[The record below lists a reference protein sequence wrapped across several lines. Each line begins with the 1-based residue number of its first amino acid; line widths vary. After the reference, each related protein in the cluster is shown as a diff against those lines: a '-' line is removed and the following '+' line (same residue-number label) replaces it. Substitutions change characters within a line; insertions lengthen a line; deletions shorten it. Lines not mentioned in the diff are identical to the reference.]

1 MPRPLRTDY
10 DAVIIGSGPNGLS
23 AAVALAREGWKTL
36 VIEAADTIGGGMRTK
51 ELTLPGF
58 HHDVCSAVHPT
69 GIASPFFRS
78 LKLEEH
84 GLRWVH
90 PEIPLAHPLDGGRAA
105 VLHRSLDETAD
116 GLGRDRIAYRVL
128 FESLVE
134 HAQALYPS
142 IFTPIGIPRHP
153 LLMARFGIPAA
164 MPAEWLARSLFT
176 SDEARAL
183 FAGNAAHCVLPLHHL
198 LTSAIGVLLQ
208 LSAHAVGWP
217 VAEGGSQSIA
227 SALAS
232 VLKKHDGEI
241 ICGWTVKT
249 MAELPPARAYLFDTS
264 PAVMSRIV
272 GDALPDRFRRRLD
285 AYRHGPGIFKVD
297 YALSEPVP
305 WTNEACR
312 KAGTVHVGGT
322 LDEIAASE
330 RDAFEGRHSERPFI
344 LVGQQSLADPTRA
357 PAGKHTLWAYCH
369 VPAGSTVDMEQVIT
383 TQIERFAPGFRD
395 IILARHTMNCP
406 QVEAYNMNYLGGDIV
421 GGMADV
427 TQILTRPVAR
437 LDPYS
442 TPNQKIFICSASTPP
457 AGGVHGMCG
466 FNAARSVLRR
476 VRR

>member
-1 MPRPLRTDY
+1 MPPALHHEY
-10 DAVIIGSGPNGLS
+10 DAVIIGSGPNGLA
-23 AAVALAREGWKTL
+23 AAVTLARAGWRVL
-36 VIEAADTIGGGMRTK
+36 VVEAADTIGGGTRTK

-78 LKLEEH
+78 LNLEEH

-90 PEIPLAHPLDGGRAA
+90 PDIPLAHPLDGGRAA

-116 GLGRDRIAYRVL
+116 GLGADGMRYRFL
-128 FESLVE
+128 FDALVE
-134 HAQALYPS
+134 NAQTLYPA
-142 IFTPIGIPRHP
+142 IFTPLAFPRHP
-153 LLMARFGIPAA
+153 LLMARFGVPAA
-164 MPAEWLARSLFT
+164 MPAEWLARLLFKT
-176 SDEARAL
+176 EEGRAL
-183 FAGNAAHCVLPLHHL
+183 FAGNAAHCVLPLHHV

-227 SALAS
+227 NALAS
-232 VLKKHDGEI
+232 VLQKHGGEI
-241 ICGWTVKT
+241 VCGWPVKT
-249 MAELPPARAYLFDTS
+249 LGELPPARAYLFDTS
-264 PAVMSRIV
+264 PGVLSRIT
-272 GDALPDRFRRRLD
+272 GEALPAGYRKRLD
-285 AYRHGPGIFKVD
+285 AYRHGPGIFKID
-297 YALSEPVP
+297 YALSAPVP

-312 KAGTVHVGGT
+312 KAGTVHVGGS
-322 LDEIAASE
+322 LDEICVSE

-357 PAGKHTLWAYCH
+357 PAGQQTLWAYCH
-369 VPAGSTVDMEQVIT
+369 VPHGSTIDMEPRIT
-383 TQIERFAPGFRD
+383 AQIERFAPGFRD
-395 IILARHTMNCP
+395 TILARHTMNCP
-406 QVEAYNMNYLGGDIV
+406 QVEACNMNYAGGDIV

-442 TPNQKIFICSASTPP
+442 TPNPRLFICSASTPP

-466 FNAARSVLRR
+466 FNAAHSVLRR